1 MKNTIVTLIIL
12 LFAAVSLL
20 AQELKPVVSDPR
32 IPALIDST
40 IAPIPGEDSLKIE
53 HQQATD
59 SLQKSPMLTTT
70 EVDTTGDTLLP
81 IESGMVLG
89 VRWGFTTSDIFN
101 DWVNHQKSYKAEADE
116 ILKDMGYKIQSRW
129 LQEPET
135 QSVCF
140 PFTMGY
146 FHRIDS
152 LRSVTSG
159 GSYSFRR
166 QRSVFQIVEDS
177 TENLLFESTSRLS
190 HHQIELF
197 SSFQYR
203 FNPEYFSLTGVDAT
217 GIDIGAGIIPL
228 SCFVLKSE
236 STNEFMEREAATFGA
251 GVSWQLGV
259 FAEKQITANFMTRFF
274 FNYHGSYHWGFK
286 NHDELF
292 SLDPVNTWDESTL
305 TFVENFFELGFL
317 FTIQSNEEKSQD

>member
-1 MKNTIVTLIIL
+1 MKYPALTLIL
-12 LFAAVSLL
+12 LLITALGIPAE
-20 AQELKPVVSDPR
+20 ELKPQMTDPR
-32 IPALIDST
+32 IPNLVDST
-40 IAPIPGEDSLKIE
+40 IAPIPGNDSLKIE
-53 HQQATD
+53 HEQVSDSIQQ
-59 SLQKSPMLTTT
+59 SPMLTSTQ
-70 EVDTTGDTLLP
+70 VDSTNDTLTP
-81 IESGMVLG
+81 VESGFVFG
-89 VRWGFTTSDIFN
+89 ARWGFTTSDIFN
-101 DWVNHQKSYKAEADE
+101 DWVNHQKSYKAQADE
-116 ILKDMGYKIQSRW
+116 SLKDMGYKIQSRW

-135 QSVCF
+135 QSICF
-140 PFTMGY
+140 PFTLGY

-152 LRSVTSG
+152 VKSVTSG
-159 GSYSFRR
+159 ASYSFRR
-166 QRSVFQIVEDS
+166 QRSVFQIEEDS
-177 TENLLFESTSRLS
+177 TENLLFESSSRLS

-197 SSFQYR
+197 SSFQYC

-217 GIDIGAGIIPL
+217 GIDMGGGIIPL

-236 STNEFMEREAATFGA
+236 STNEFMKREVPAFGA

-259 FAEKQITANFMTRFF
+259 FAEKQITQNFMTRFF

-317 FTIQSNEEKSQD
+317 FTIQNSKE